1 MNNNTIKTKDVKAS
15 SSSTLSSWQF
25 MLKGAKDSLPIV
37 MGYVPVAIAF
47 AVMALQVGF
56 SPLQTICLSLTSY
69 SGSGQFL
76 GVAMAG
82 AGAGLFTV
90 AIGGFLISFR
100 YFVMSTCVFARF
112 KVLSSLKRM
121 FLCHFVTDETF
132 AIFTT
137 NDEKFVN
144 VPYFIG
150 LFVSSYLSWNIG
162 TVIGLIA
169 SEILPQTIT
178 LGLGI
183 ALYALFI
190 AIIVPGCRQ
199 SVRMLAVVVAV
210 AVSDSILY
218 LLFEHLFG
226 STSTSWAIVIT
237 MVLGALIGALFIKA
251 PGESDDQDLNN
262 KAEECEND

>member
-1 MNNNTIKTKDVKAS
+1 MNNDTIKKEEKKDKNQAS
-15 SSSTLSSWQF
+15 MSSWQYL
-25 MLKGAKDSLPIV
+25 LKGARDSLPIV
-37 MGYVPVAIAF
+37 MGYVPVGIAF

-56 SPLQTICLSLTSY
+56 TPLQTICLSLTSY

-90 AIGGFLISFR
+90 AVGGFLISFR

-112 KVLSSLKRM
+112 KTLSTLKRL
-121 FLCHFVTDETF
+121 FLSHFVTDESF
-132 AIFTT
+132 ALFTT

-144 VPYFIG
+144 VPYYLG
-150 LFVSSYLSWNIG
+150 LFISSFLSWNIG
-162 TVIGLIA
+162 TVVGLIA
-169 SEILPQTIT
+169 SEVLPETVT

-218 LLFEHLFG
+218 LLFDHLFG

-237 MVLGALIGALFIKA
+237 MVAGALIGALYIKA
-251 PGESDDQDLNN
+251 PDEDELDN
-262 KAEECEND
+262 KVKEHCND